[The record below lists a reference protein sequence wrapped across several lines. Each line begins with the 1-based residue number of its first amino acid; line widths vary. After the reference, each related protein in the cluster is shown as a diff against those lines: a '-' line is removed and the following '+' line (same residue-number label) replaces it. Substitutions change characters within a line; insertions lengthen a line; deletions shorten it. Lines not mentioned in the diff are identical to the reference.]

1 MEIIFNEINEDF
13 IGNLPNLKFTDEIKE
28 KFNEVC
34 YRLYLN
40 MREFYNNE
48 EMPVS
53 HYVYFLIENNII
65 VGCCSFYCNYD
76 SNFSELFAI
85 YIDKE
90 FRRRH
95 LTYKII
101 SKLLVFFKEQ
111 NIQNIKIPL
120 TKDSC
125 LGIYILDDFFT
136 KLREEHKSFEFD
148 IWHN

>member
-1 MEIIFNEINEDF
+1 M
-13 IGNLPNLKFTDEIKE
+13 K
-28 KFNEVC
+28 
-34 YRLYLN
+34 
-40 MREFYNNE
+40 EFYNNE
-48 EMPVS
+48 EIPVS

-111 NIQNIKIPL
+111 NIQKIKIPL

-125 LGIYILDDFFT
+125 LGIYILDD
-136 KLREEHKSFEFD
+136 
-148 IWHN
+148 